1 MIRTAFMSASVI
13 ALAIGT
19 ATAADYPIGPI
30 ITPQYVVNSA
40 YVVAPGFSWN
50 GFYVGGNIGGHFGSD
65 KITPTADAT
74 GGFGPAGAAAINAMS
89 PTTLNPIGVIGGI
102 QGGYNWQ
109 IGNVLYGLEV
119 DVNAVGG
126 TAQRTLS
133 GFPVNVISPGD
144 FMTNS
149 TGATALATVRPRLG
163 WVWDR
168 NLFYITGGYA
178 FGNVRATDTFSFFSG
193 AFVGAFNVSARQ
205 SGWTAGAGYE
215 YAFAN
220 AWSVKVEYLFVDLR
234 GFINLIPGPLAGA
247 PANIHVQHQYTDNIA
262 RVGVNYH
269 FGY

>member
-1 MIRTAFMSASVI
+1 MTRLVFVSASVI
-13 ALAIGT
+13 ALAVGT
-19 ATAADYPIGPI
+19 AMAADYPIGPAI
-30 ITPQYVVNSA
+30 GPQYVVNPA

-65 KITPTADAT
+65 KITATADET

-89 PTTLNPIGVIGGI
+89 PTTLNPTGVIGGI

-119 DVNAVGG
+119 DASAVGG
-126 TAQRTLS
+126 TARRTLT
-133 GFPVNVISPGD
+133 GFPVINPAD

-163 WVWDR
+163 WTWDR
-168 NLFYITGGYA
+168 NLLYITGGYA
-178 FGNVRATDTFSFFSG
+178 FGNVRATDSFGYFGG
-193 AFVGAFNVSARQ
+193 AFVGSFNVTARQ
-205 SGWTAGAGYE
+205 SGWTVGAGYE
-215 YAFAN
+215 YAFAGP
-220 AWSVKVEYLFVDLR
+220 WSVKIEYLYVNLG
-234 GFINLIPGPLAGA
+234 GFINLVPGPVAGA
-247 PANIHVQHQYTDNIA
+247 PANLHVQHDYSDNIA